1 MRYSGKHWMNFAL
14 IVIAVGVVI
23 TAVKWPFKT
32 ALFPVVVG
40 VFLFFGSSADLLLN
54 LLGKEET
61 ASGQGAADF
70 QLSED
75 IDPAL
80 ATRRTLLAFAWIIGF
95 FLLILFFG
103 FLIAV
108 PLMVFL
114 FLKVQARER
123 WGITFFLTGS
133 ALIFF
138 FGLFVWV
145 LDTPFAAGWIFEGIK
160 MLGIGK

>member
-1 MRYSGKHWMNFAL
+1 MNFAL

-32 ALFPVVVG
+32 ALFPVIVG
-40 VFLFFGSSADLLLN
+40 VFLFFGSTADLLLN
-54 LLGKEET
+54 LLGKKET
-61 ASGQGAADF
+61 ASMQGAADF

-103 FLIAV
+103 FVIAV

-123 WGITFFLTGS
+123 WSITLFLTGS
-133 ALIFF
+133 ALVFF

-145 LDTPFAAGWIFEGIK
+145 LDTPFSAGWIFEGIK
-160 MLGIGK
+160 MLGTGK

>member
-1 MRYSGKHWMNFAL
+1 MRYSGKHLMSL
-14 IVIAVGVVI
+14 CLMVIAVGVMI
-23 TAVKWPFKT
+23 TAMKWPFKT
-32 ALFPVVVG
+32 ALFPVIVSI
-40 VFLFFGSSADLLLN
+40 FLFFGAMADLLLN
-54 LLGKEET
+54 LFGKKEM
-61 ASGQGAADF
+61 ASKQGATDF

-114 FLKVQARER
+114 FLKIQAREG
-123 WGITFFLTGS
+123 WGVTLLLTGS
-133 ALIFF
+133 ALAFF
-138 FGLFVWV
+138 FGLFVWL
-145 LDTPFAAGWIFEGIK
+145 LDTPFSAGWIVEGLK
-160 MLGIGK
+160 MLGVGR

>member
-1 MRYSGKHWMNFAL
+1 MRYSGKHLMDVAL
-14 IVIAVGVVI
+14 IVIAGGVVI

-32 ALFPVVVG
+32 AFFPVIVG
-40 VFLFFGSSADLLLN
+40 VFLFFGATADLLLN
-54 LLGKEET
+54 LFGKGET
-61 ASGQGAADF
+61 ASKQGAADF

-123 WGITFFLTGS
+123 WGITLFLTGS
-133 ALIFF
+133 ALVFF
-138 FGLFVWV
+138 LGLFVWI
-145 LDTPFAAGWIFEGIK
+145 LDTPFSAGWIFEGVK
-160 MLGIGK
+160 MLGVGK